1 MVHRKNF
8 YKMEDCVNEVEF
20 YQNYSTITEIAMQF
34 GLPVFEVIEF
44 LGKIGFFGEYK
55 DKIDKEILE
64 RQIAVLISIKNID
77 YLNGTPDFSNF
88 TFYLWHKQTII
99 DLLTANGYQKKSKEF
114 IIFFKVMKEICRIL
128 YFADDLKK
136 N

>member
-44 LGKIGFFGEYK
+44 LGKIGFLENI
-55 DKIDKEILE
+55 KIK
-64 RQIAVLISIKNID
+64 
-77 YLNGTPDFSNF
+77 
-88 TFYLWHKQTII
+88 
-99 DLLTANGYQKKSKEF
+99 
-114 IIFFKVMKEICRIL
+114 
-128 YFADDLKK
+128 
-136 N
+136 